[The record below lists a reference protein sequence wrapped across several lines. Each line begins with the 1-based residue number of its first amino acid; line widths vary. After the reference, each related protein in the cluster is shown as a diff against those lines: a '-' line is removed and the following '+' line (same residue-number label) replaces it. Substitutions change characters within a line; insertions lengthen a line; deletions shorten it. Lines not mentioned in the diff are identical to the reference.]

1 MQPFKK
7 TRGNKLNPEVEQ
19 IGLVAGVYKR
29 AEHITL
35 NDEIQK
41 D

>member
-1 MQPFKK
+1 
-7 TRGNKLNPEVEQ
+7 
-19 IGLVAGVYKR
+19 LVAGVYKR

-41 D
+41 DWNG